1 MLSCRSRGRPGTS
14 SMSPYTD
21 ERIAR
26 LAAGLESDRVER
38 RRSVDDGKAIRRNI
52 CAFANDL
59 PGHGETGIL
68 LIGVEDDGR
77 VSDTP
82 VDDELLDRLTAAR
95 DHGDIMPMPS
105 LVVEKRRLD
114 GGEVAVVFVE
124 PAWYPPVRYCGRAW
138 VRVGA
143 TVRPATA
150 YEEACLTERRRAG
163 DLPCDMR
170 PCESASL
177 SDLDEGALRQQYL
190 PAAVAPEVLEADR
203 RPLATQLRSLRL
215 LEAKTSSPVWG
226 ALLAFARD
234 PLEWLP
240 GAYVQ
245 FLRIAGREVTD
256 PILDRKRL
264 TGRVADVLRGLE
276 ELLGLAIRTRTRF
289 ADVERE
295 LRQPDYPAGAL
306 RQLVRNAVMHRRY
319 ETNAPIRVY
328 WYDDRVEIT
337 SPGGL
342 FGRVREDDFGEGV
355 TDYRNPLVAEIMS
368 RLGFVQRFGVGI
380 PLARKAL
387 EANGNP
393 PPEFSFSHNRVTVV
407 VKAAP

>member
-1 MLSCRSRGRPGTS
+1 
-14 SMSPYTD
+14 MSPYTD
-21 ERIAR
+21 ERIAQ
-26 LAAGLESDRVER
+26 LAGGLESDRVER
-38 RRSVDDGKAIRRNI
+38 WRSVDDTKAIHRNI

-59 PGHGETGIL
+59 PGHGEAGIL

-82 VDDELLDRLTAAR
+82 IDDELLDRLTAAR
-95 DHGDIMPMPS
+95 DDGGIMPMPS
-105 LVVEKRRLD
+105 LVVEKRRLG

-124 PAWYPPVRYCGRAW
+124 PARYPPVRYRGRVW
-138 VRVGA
+138 VRVGP

-150 YEEACLTERRRAG
+150 YDEASQIERRLAG
-163 DLPCDMR
+163 NPPFDQR

-256 PILDRKRL
+256 PILDQKRI

-276 ELLGLAIRTRTRF
+276 ESLGLAIRTRTRV

-295 LRQPDYPAGAL
+295 LRRPDYPTGAL

-328 WYDDRVEIT
+328 WYDDRIEIAN
-337 SPGGL
+337 PGGL

-355 TDYRNPLVAEIMS
+355 TDYRNPLVAEIMAH
-368 RLGFVQRFGVGI
+368 LGFAQRFGVGI
-380 PLARKAL
+380 PLAKKAL

-407 VKAAP
+407 VKAAR

>member
-1 MLSCRSRGRPGTS
+1 
-14 SMSPYTD
+14 MSPYTD
-21 ERIAR
+21 ERIAQ

-59 PGHGETGIL
+59 PGHGEAGIL

-77 VSDTP
+77 VSDARI
-82 VDDELLDRLTAAR
+82 DDELLDRLTAAR
-95 DHGDIMPMPS
+95 DDGDITPMPS

-114 GGEVAVVFVE
+114 DGEVAVVFVE
-124 PAWYPPVRYCGRAW
+124 PARDPPVRYRGRAW
-138 VRVGA
+138 VRVGP

-150 YEEACLTERRRAG
+150 YDEACLAERRRAG
-163 DLPCDMR
+163 DLPFDMR

-177 SDLDEGALRQQYL
+177 SDLDEGTLRQQYL
-190 PAAVAPEVLEADR
+190 PAAVAPEVLEADS
-203 RPLATQLRSLRL
+203 RPLEKQLRSLRL
-215 LEAKTSSPVWG
+215 LGGAGSSPVRG

-245 FLRIAGREVTD
+245 FFRVAGREVTD
-256 PILDRKRL
+256 PVLDQKRF
-264 TGRVADVLRGLE
+264 TGRVAEVLLDLEQVLRLD
-276 ELLGLAIRTRTRF
+276 IRMRTQI
-289 ADVERE
+289 AGVERE
-295 LRQPDYPAGAL
+295 LRQPDYPIRAL
-306 RQLVRNAVMHRRY
+306 RQLAGNAVMHRRY

-342 FGRVREDDFGEGV
+342 FGRVGEDGFGEGV

-368 RLGFVQRFGVGI
+368 RLGFARRFGVGI

-393 PPEFSFSHNRVTVV
+393 PPEFSFSHNRVTAVV
-407 VKAAP
+407 RAAP

>member
-1 MLSCRSRGRPGTS
+1 
-14 SMSPYTD
+14 MSPYTD
-21 ERIAR
+21 ERIAQ
-26 LAAGLESDRVER
+26 LAGGLESDRVER
-38 RRSVDDGKAIRRNI
+38 WRSVDDTKAIRRNI

-59 PGHGETGIL
+59 AGHGEAGIL

-77 VSDTP
+77 VSGTP
-82 VDDELLDRLTAAR
+82 IDDELLDRLTAAR
-95 DHGDIMPMPS
+95 DDGGIMPMPS

-114 GGEVAVVFVE
+114 GGEVAAVFVE
-124 PAWYPPVRYCGRAW
+124 PARDPPVRYRGRVW
-138 VRVGA
+138 VRVGP

-150 YEEACLTERRRAG
+150 YDEACLIERRLAG
-163 DLPCDMR
+163 NPPFDQR

-245 FLRIAGREVTD
+245 FLRISGREIPD
-256 PILDRKRL
+256 PVRTRKKISGRL
-264 TGRVADVLRGLE
+264 VDVLRGLE
-276 ELLGLAIRTRTRF
+276 ELLDLSIPTSTVVAG
-289 ADVERE
+289 DERE
-295 LRQPDYPAGAL
+295 LRQPDYPSDAL
-306 RQLVRNAVMHRRY
+306 RQLAMNAVMHRSY

-328 WYDDRVEIT
+328 WYEDRVEIV

-342 FGRVREDDFGEGV
+342 FGRVSEEGFGKGV
-355 TDYRNPLVAEIMS
+355 TDYRNPLVAEIMAH
-368 RLGFVQRFGVGI
+368 LGFARRFGVGI
-380 PLARKAL
+380 PLAKKAL

-393 PPEFSFSHNRVTVV
+393 PPEFSFSDAE
-407 VKAAP
+407 VKAVVRAGP

>member
-1 MLSCRSRGRPGTS
+1 M
-14 SMSPYTD
+14 
-21 ERIAR
+21 
-26 LAAGLESDRVER
+26 
-38 RRSVDDGKAIRRNI
+38 DDGKAIRRNI

-95 DHGDIMPMPS
+95 DDGDIMPRPS
-105 LVVEKRRLD
+105 LVVEKRPLD

-124 PAWYPPVRYCGRAW
+124 PARDPPVRYRGRVW

-143 TVRPATA
+143 AVRPATA
-150 YEEACLTERRRAG
+150 YDEACLIERRRAG
-163 DLPCDMR
+163 NPPFDQR

-264 TGRVADVLRGLE
+264 TGRVADVLRDLD
-276 ELLGLAIRTRTRF
+276 ELLDLNIRTRTEV
-289 ADVERE
+289 AGVERE
-295 LRQPDYPAGAL
+295 LREPDYPTAAL
-306 RQLVRNAVMHRRY
+306 RQLARNAVMHRSY
-319 ETNAPIRVY
+319 KTNAPIRVY
-328 WYDDRVEIT
+328 WYEDRVEIA

-342 FGRVREDDFGEGV
+342 YGRVSEEGFGEGV
-355 TDYRNPLVAEIMS
+355 TDYRNPLVAEIMAII
-368 RLGFVQRFGVGI
+368 GFAQRFGFGI
-380 PLARKAL
+380 PLAKKAL

-393 PPEFSFSHNRVTVV
+393 PPEFWFSPNRVTVV
-407 VKAAP
+407 VKAVP

>member
-1 MLSCRSRGRPGTS
+1 
-14 SMSPYTD
+14 
-21 ERIAR
+21 
-26 LAAGLESDRVER
+26 
-38 RRSVDDGKAIRRNI
+38 VDDGKAIRRNI

-59 PGHGETGIL
+59 PGHGEAGIL

-82 VDDELLDRLTAAR
+82 IDDELLDRLTAAR
-95 DHGDIMPMPS
+95 DDGDIMPMPS
-105 LVVEKRRLD
+105 LVVEKRRLG
-114 GGEVAVVFVE
+114 GGEVALVFVE
-124 PAWYPPVRYCGRAW
+124 PARYPPVRYRGRVW
-138 VRVGA
+138 VRVGP

-150 YEEACLTERRRAG
+150 YDEASLIERRLAG
-163 DLPCDMR
+163 NPPFDQR

-256 PILDRKRL
+256 PVQYETTF
-264 TGRVADVLRGLE
+264 TGAVADVLRGLE
-276 ELLGLAIRTRTRF
+276 ESLGLAIRTRTRV

-295 LRQPDYPAGAL
+295 LRRPDYPTGAL

-328 WYDDRVEIT
+328 WYDDRIEIAN
-337 SPGGL
+337 PGGL

-355 TDYRNPLVAEIMS
+355 TDYRNPLVAEIMAH
-368 RLGFVQRFGVGI
+368 LGFAQRFGVGI
-380 PLARKAL
+380 PLAKKAL

-407 VKAAP
+407 VKAAR

>member
-1 MLSCRSRGRPGTS
+1 M
-14 SMSPYTD
+14 
-21 ERIAR
+21 
-26 LAAGLESDRVER
+26 
-38 RRSVDDGKAIRRNI
+38 DDGKAIRRNI

-82 VDDELLDRLTAAR
+82 IDDELFDRLTAAR
-95 DHGDIMPMPS
+95 DDGDIMPRPS
-105 LVVEKRRLD
+105 LVVEKRPLD

-124 PAWYPPVRYCGRAW
+124 PARDPPVRYRGRAW
-138 VRVGA
+138 VRVGP

-150 YEEACLTERRRAG
+150 NDEAVLAERRRAG
-163 DLPCDMR
+163 DLPFDMR

-177 SDLDEGALRQQYL
+177 SDLDEGTLRQKYL
-190 PAAVAPEVLEADR
+190 PAAVAPEVLEADS
-203 RPLATQLRSLRL
+203 RPFEKQLRSLQL
-215 LEAKTSSPVWG
+215 LRGRSSSPVRG

-245 FLRIAGREVTD
+245 FFRVAGRDITD
-256 PILDRKRL
+256 PVHYETTL
-264 TGRVADVLRGLE
+264 TGAVADVLRGLE
-276 ELLGLAIRTRTRF
+276 ELFGLAIRTRIRF
-289 ADVERE
+289 VDVERE
-295 LRQPDYPAGAL
+295 LRRPDYPIRAL
-306 RQLVRNAVMHRRY
+306 RQLARNAVMHRSY
-319 ETNAPIRVY
+319 ETNAPVRAY

-342 FGRVREDDFGEGV
+342 FGRVGEDDFGEGV
-355 TDYRNPLVAEIMS
+355 TDYRNPLLAEIMS
-368 RLGFVQRFGVGI
+368 RLGFARRFGVGI
-380 PLARKAL
+380 PLAKKAL

-393 PPEFSFSHNRVTVV
+393 PPEFSFSHDRVTAV

>member
-1 MLSCRSRGRPGTS
+1 M
-14 SMSPYTD
+14 
-21 ERIAR
+21 
-26 LAAGLESDRVER
+26 
-38 RRSVDDGKAIRRNI
+38 DDGKAIRRNI

-95 DHGDIMPMPS
+95 DDGDIMPMPS

-306 RQLVRNAVMHRRY
+306 RQLARNAVMHRRY

>member
-1 MLSCRSRGRPGTS
+1 
-14 SMSPYTD
+14 MSPYTD
-21 ERIAR
+21 ERIAQ
-26 LAAGLESDRVER
+26 LAGGLESDRVGR
-38 RRSVDDGKAIRRNI
+38 WRSVDDTKAIRRNI
-52 CAFANDL
+52 CAFANDMA
-59 PGHGETGIL
+59 GHGEAGIL

-77 VSDTP
+77 VSGTP
-82 VDDELLDRLTAAR
+82 IDDELLDRLTAAR
-95 DHGDIMPMPS
+95 DDGDIMPMPS
-105 LVVEKRRLD
+105 LVVEKRRL
-114 GGEVAVVFVE
+114 GGEEVAVVFVE
-124 PAWYPPVRYCGRAW
+124 PARYPPVRYRGRVW
-138 VRVGA
+138 VRVGP

-150 YEEACLTERRRAG
+150 YDEASQIERRLAG
-163 DLPCDMR
+163 NPPFDQR

-256 PILDRKRL
+256 PILDQKRI

-276 ELLGLAIRTRTRF
+276 ESLGLAIRTRTRV

-295 LRQPDYPAGAL
+295 LRRPDYPTGAL

-328 WYDDRVEIT
+328 WYDDRIEIAN
-337 SPGGL
+337 PGGL

-355 TDYRNPLVAEIMS
+355 TDYRNPLVAEIMAH
-368 RLGFVQRFGVGI
+368 LGFAQRFGVGI
-380 PLARKAL
+380 PLAKKAL

-407 VKAAP
+407 VKAAR